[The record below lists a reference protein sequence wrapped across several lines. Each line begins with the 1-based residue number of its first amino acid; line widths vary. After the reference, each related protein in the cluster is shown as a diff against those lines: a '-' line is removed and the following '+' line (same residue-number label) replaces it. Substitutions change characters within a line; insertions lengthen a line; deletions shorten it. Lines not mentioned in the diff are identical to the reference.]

1 MTTHFSVTNEYLKF
15 LFDNK
20 HLNIFNLVRLLKN
33 NTSSDEI
40 LIDVSLIPNI
50 YQESIAISFISFLNV
65 YSKLIPNHQKS
76 ASLFYSEI
84 RPFIID
90 KLDKNDGVLI
100 DKDIVLFELK
110 QLKPQQ
116 DKQKDPHYIKNIRGA
131 VLLSLVQ
138 DLIELDCLG
147 NNIPIFDKKS
157 PLLLHS
163 ASSFLNN
170 EDNALMM
177 WKVLESWEVEY
188 EREYKAEINRRIKKT
203 LQEKKALGVL
213 INKQVQQSTERN
225 KLVSFIDELQSK
237 IGISK
242 GIYTTPN
249 NLHIWF
255 IDDQQANGWFKLIE
269 SMVPNSNIEITPLS
283 GVKDVI
289 EYLKLYSINTKV
301 EIPDLAMVDLR
312 LSGSDQVVENYKSH
326 DLSGFEV
333 VDLLR
338 KQWPGLPIMI
348 SSASSKLWNMEKA
361 IERGAVAYWRKSD
374 EVSDYENAVLTA
386 FDINFQ
392 YIEKLTLTL
401 KMAEYKYV
409 FRIVESLRVIVKTL
423 VIKSDSLQRCIENYA
438 NELEQKTTWMCWRK
452 TSEIKVKDSLFLG
465 IMEIFNEIESIL
477 WNRNN
482 NSLILV
488 PDKQVKSSSSLD
500 KQIINDTLD
509 HMDRKYEI
517 NGVALK
523 ERYEKCKNI
532 RNKLPIIHGSEG
544 ANDIKHATLIDIE
557 TSLLIIWCILNELK
571 LKNNSL

>member
-1 MTTHFSVTNEYLKF
+1 MTTNFIVTNEYLKF
-15 LFDNK
+15 LFDNN
-20 HLNIFNLVRLLKN
+20 HLNIFNLVRLFKN
-33 NTSSDEI
+33 NTGSDEI
-40 LIDVSLIPNI
+40 ALDIRHIPNL
-50 YQESIAISFISFLNV
+50 YQEAIAVNFISFLNI
-65 YSKLIPNHQKS
+65 YKKLIPTQQQS
-76 ASLFYSEI
+76 ASLFYSGIEPYI
-84 RPFIID
+84 LD
-90 KLDKNDGVLI
+90 KLDKKDGVLLEDGFI
-100 DKDIVLFELK
+100 LFELEN
-110 QLKPQQ
+110 LSP
-116 DKQKDPHYIKNIRGA
+116 QKDKKQDPHVIKNIRGA

-138 DLIELDCLG
+138 DLLELGSIG

-188 EREYKAEINRRIKKT
+188 EHQYKAEINRRIQKS
-203 LQEKKALGVL
+203 LQEKRALGLL
-213 INKQVQQSTERN
+213 INKQVQQSFERKQLLN
-225 KLVSFIDELQSK
+225 FIVQLQSNIDIPSK
-237 IGISK
+237 IYIT
-242 GIYTTPN
+242 ID

-269 SMVPNSNIEITPLS
+269 SMVPNSKIEITPFS
-283 GVKDVI
+283 GVEDVT
-289 EYLKLYSINTKV
+289 EYLKLYSINTAID
-301 EIPDLAMVDLR
+301 IPDLAMVDLR
-312 LSGSDQVVENYKSH
+312 LSDSDQVVESYKSQ
-326 DLSGFEV
+326 DLSGFKV

-374 EVSDYENAVLTA
+374 EVSDYEGENAILTA

-392 YIEKLTLTL
+392 YIDKLTLTL

-409 FRIVESLRVIVKTL
+409 FRIVECLRVIVKTL

-438 NELEQKTTWMCWRK
+438 NELEQKTTWMCWQK

-477 WNRNN
+477 WDRNN

-488 PDKQVKSSSSLD
+488 PDKKVKSSGSLD

-509 HMDRKYEI
+509 YMDRKYEI

-544 ANDIKHATLIDIE
+544 ANDIQHATLIDIE
-557 TSLLIIWCILNELK
+557 TSLLIIWCVLNELK
-571 LKNNSL
+571 LKK